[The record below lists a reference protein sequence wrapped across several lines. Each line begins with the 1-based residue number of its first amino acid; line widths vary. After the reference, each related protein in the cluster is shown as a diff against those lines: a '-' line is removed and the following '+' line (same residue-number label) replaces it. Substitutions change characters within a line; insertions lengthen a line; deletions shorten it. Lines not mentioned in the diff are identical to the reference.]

1 MHFTSTFRASAS
13 AASSRSPYTSL
24 VVSPEPVEG
33 SNHEQD
39 GSSFDSPALSKRSSF
54 SRLRPSG
61 EQKRQ
66 TRHTATCFVVAGA
79 VAIAVVGAAR
89 PQYGGTLRV
98 ETQAIV
104 RTLDPVTATNDA
116 AASASRNRLRP
127 LVFETLVA
135 VDPAR
140 GLQPLL
146 ARSWEGDA
154 RGTRWRFHL
163 RSGVVLHDGSV
174 LEPWQVAT
182 ALRTS
187 GNAWTVATDGDVIVI
202 EPSNPQPAL
211 PWELADDRHAVVVR
225 RSPAELVGTGP
236 FRIERLEAGRL
247 SLRAHDG
254 YWSGRP
260 FVDAVRVEMGR
271 GLAAQLTD
279 LELGRADFVEAQPAD
294 ARRLAQRGLQVAGSL
309 PLDLFVLVFEARRA
323 TPSGAAIRH
332 LLTTALDRRAM
343 CEVLLQGRAEPAEA
357 LLPAWI
363 SGYASVFVTP
373 GVQRPSQSAVTAV
386 PAEQRALTLRVDP
399 SDPLARSIAER
410 IAVDAR
416 EAGLTVT
423 VQVPAGLAP
432 LPDLRLLRVKLE
444 ATSPNRALTR
454 AMAALGSRAMA
465 LATTEPP
472 LAADAPLDAVLRL
485 ERAVL
490 EASVVIPVLRAPELY
505 GLGERVETWDG
516 RAVSPTGALNL
527 ASLWIRTAPPDT
539 GPRR

>member
-1 MHFTSTFRASAS
+1 MMHFTSTFRASAS
-13 AASSRSPYTSL
+13 AASSGSPYTSL
-24 VVSPEPVEG
+24 VVSPAPVEG

-66 TRHTATCFVVAGA
+66 TRHTATCVVVAGA

-104 RTLDPVTATNDA
+104 RTLDPVTATNAA

-343 CEVLLQGRAEPAEA
+343 CEVLLQGGDEPESRA
-357 LLPAWI
+357 
-363 SGYASVFVTP
+363 
-373 GVQRPSQSAVTAV
+373 
-386 PAEQRALTLRVDP
+386 DP
-399 SDPLARSIAER
+399 SDGRAGIAGHGAGDDRAAACGRCPSRCGAAARTR
-410 IAVDAR
+410 RAR
-416 EAGLTVT
+416 GVCRHSSAAG
-423 VQVPAGLAP
+423 AGVVRPWRARRDVGRARGF
-432 LPDLRLLRVKLE
+432 PDGCLE
-444 ATSPNRALTR
+444 
-454 AMAALGSRAMA
+454 SR
-465 LATTEPP
+465 E
-472 LAADAPLDAVLRL
+472 PLDQDGAAGYR
-485 ERAVL
+485 
-490 EASVVIPVLRAPELY
+490 PETLVTKY
-505 GLGERVETWDG
+505 
-516 RAVSPTGALNL
+516 S
-527 ASLWIRTAPPDT
+527 SS
-539 GPRR
+539 

>member
-1 MHFTSTFRASAS
+1 MKRFTSTRPACANVLGAREALLRRAPGTYFAV
-13 AASSRSPYTSL
+13 AVAVA
-24 VVSPEPVEG
+24 VVS
-33 SNHEQD
+33 
-39 GSSFDSPALSKRSSF
+39 
-54 SRLRPSG
+54 
-61 EQKRQ
+61 
-66 TRHTATCFVVAGA
+66 
-79 VAIAVVGAAR
+79 AAR

-98 ETQAIV
+98 DTQAVV

-116 AASASRNRLRP
+116 AGSASRNRLLP

-163 RSGVVLHDGSV
+163 RSGVVLHDGTM

-187 GNAWTVATDGDVIVI
+187 GNAWNVATDGDVIVI
-202 EPSNPQPAL
+202 EPPHPQPGL

-225 RSPAELVGTGP
+225 RSPTELLGTGP
-236 FRIERLEAGRL
+236 FRIERLEAARL
-247 SLRAHDG
+247 SLRAHDA

-271 GLAAQLTD
+271 SLATQLTD
-279 LELGRADFVEAQPAD
+279 LELGRADFVEVQPAD
-294 ARRLAQRGLQVAGSL
+294 ARRLAQRGLQVGGSQ

-332 LLTTALDRRAM
+332 LLTTALDRTAM
-343 CEVLLQGRAEPAEA
+343 CAVLLQGRAEPAEA

-373 GVQRPSQSAVTAV
+373 GARRPSRSEVNAV
-386 PAEQRALTLRVDP
+386 PAEQRALVLRVDA
-399 SDPLARSIAER
+399 SDPLARSVAER

-444 ATSPNRALTR
+444 ATSPDRALTR
-454 AMAALGSRAMA
+454 AIAALGSRAIA
-465 LATTEPP
+465 SGTTAPP
-472 LAADAPLDAVLRL
+472 LEADAPLDTVLRL

-490 EASVVIPVLRAPELY
+490 ETSVVVPVLRVPELY
-505 GLGERVETWDG
+505 GLGERVETWEG
-516 RAVSPTGALNL
+516 RASSPTGAWNL
-527 ASLWIRTAPPDT
+527 ASLWIRAASPDA
-539 GPRR
+539 R